1 MLGNNKNPDKKVPE
15 IPKKMPSG
23 SLFGK
28 ANNPQANTPVSN
40 KPLNEKPGIDS
51 FQKTNKATRGTGP
64 LMADSNMDLTSP
76 QKADRTYTETQH
88 DDGVTII
95 KYNTPQKID
104 NLIEDAKN
112 RVGKEDSR
120 FFSNGWVIGKELAKI
135 APDGLSITFY
145 PREVADL
152 VQELIGY
159 SSSEKD
165 NV

>member
-15 IPKKMPSG
+15 IPKKIPSN

-28 ANNPQANTPVSN
+28 SNPKPQVSPN
-40 KPLNEKPGIDS
+40 KPLGDKPGIDS
-51 FQKTNKATRGTGP
+51 FQKTNKANRGTGP
-64 LMADSNMDLTSP
+64 LMADSNMDLTSTP
-76 QKADRTYTETQH
+76 KENREYTETVH

-95 KYNTPQKID
+95 KYNSPQKID

-112 RVGKEDSR
+112 RVGKQDSR

-159 SSSEKD
+159 SSFEKD
-165 NV
+165 NS

>member
-1 MLGNNKNPDKKVPE
+1 MLGNNKNPDKKIPE
-15 IPKKMPSG
+15 IPKKIPS
-23 SLFGK
+23 SNPLFSK
-28 ANNPQANTPVSN
+28 ANSSIHQSSVN
-40 KPLNEKPGIDS
+40 KPLTEKHRVDS
-51 FQKTNKATRGTGP
+51 FQKTNKANRGTGP

-76 QKADRTYTETQH
+76 SKEDRSYTETSH

-95 KYNTPQKID
+95 RYNTPQKID

-112 RVGKEDSR
+112 RLGKNESR
-120 FFSNGWVIGKELAKI
+120 FFSNGWIIGKELAKI

-159 SSSEKD
+159 SNFESD
-165 NV
+165 NS

>member
-15 IPKKMPSG
+15 IPKKMPSN

-28 ANNPQANTPVSN
+28 SNTTPQPTPN
-40 KPLNEKPGIDS
+40 KPLGEKPGIDS
-51 FQKTNKATRGTGP
+51 FQKTNKANRGTGP
-64 LMADSNMDLTSP
+64 LMADSNMDLTSAP
-76 QKADRTYTETQH
+76 KADRAYTETAH

-104 NLIEDAKN
+104 NLIEDAKS
-112 RVGKEDSR
+112 RVGKQDSR
-120 FFSNGWVIGKELAKI
+120 FFSNGWVVGKELAKI
-135 APDGLSITFY
+135 ASDGLSITFY

-159 SSSEKD
+159 SSFEKD
-165 NV
+165 NS

>member
-1 MLGNNKNPDKKVPE
+1 MLGNNKNPDKKISE
-15 IPKKMPSG
+15 IPKKPPSS

-28 ANNPQANTPVSN
+28 SSNTSSNTISN
-40 KPLNEKPGIDS
+40 KTTSEKTNIDS

-64 LMADSNMDLTSP
+64 LMADSNMDLTSSP
-76 QKADRTYTETQH
+76 KIDRTYTETH
-88 DDGVTII
+88 HEDGVTII

-112 RVGKEDSR
+112 RVGKEESR
-120 FFSNGWVIGKELAKI
+120 FFSNGWIIGKELAKI
-135 APDGLSITFY
+135 APDGMSITFY

-159 SSSEKD
+159 SNFED
-165 NV
+165 NNV